1 MFFTKTLKNMQNIK
15 LFSLSM
21 QMQYD
26 IIKINTAS
34 FLFSN
39 RKYKEREKN

>member
-15 LFSLSM
+15 LFSFSM

-34 FLFSN
+34 IPFSN
-39 RKYKEREKN
+39 RK